1 MLHAHRL
8 HPIRRIAWSGAIP
21 FENMVQY
28 CTATQWE
35 THSPMPEL
43 PIDGRQRVIV
53 ARVSP
58 EIDSGRFAVKRVVGE
73 TVIVDAVV
81 FADGHDLVA
90 CQILY
95 RQDGHELQ
103 SSPMRPLGNDRWRGE
118 FTVTEL
124 GRYCYTVEAWID
136 RFETWRRDLEKRI
149 SASQDVSVD
158 LLIGA
163 DLIERASA
171 RAIPED
177 TRVVQ
182 DWAQR
187 LRENTGNE
195 SGAVIALDSELRQL
209 ISHYPERD
217 FATRYDQQL
226 PVIVEREKARFSTW
240 YELFPRSC
248 SPQPGRHGTLRDC
261 EEWLPYVASMG
272 FDVIYLP
279 PIHPIGKTFR
289 KGKNNSVSAQPDDV
303 GSPWAIG
310 SAEGGHKS
318 IHPDLGT
325 LQDFGRFLSKAAD
338 HGLEVALDIALQ
350 CSPDHPYVQQHPEW
364 FSTRPDGTIQYA
376 ENPPKKYQD
385 IYPFDFETPQWR
397 ELWQELKS
405 VFVFWIE
412 QGVRIF
418 RVDNPHTKSLAFWEW
433 VIGEIKAQHPDVL
446 FLAEAFT
453 RPNVMYRLAK
463 LGFSQSYTY
472 FTWRNT
478 KPELT
483 DYFNELTNTPVLEYF
498 RPNLW
503 PNTPDIL
510 PEFLQVGG
518 HPSFVVRL
526 ILAATLGASYGIYGP
541 AFELCENAPL
551 APGKEEYLD
560 SEKYELKHRDLNS
573 KGSLKNLISRL
584 NRIRKENPALRSNH
598 NLRFHETDNP
608 AILCYSKASDDLSS
622 VIIVVVNLDCFHV
635 QTGWIEIDLS
645 SIGLEARHSFQVHD
659 LLSEGR
665 FLWQG
670 PRNYVELVPESLP
683 AHILR
688 LRRWVRTE
696 QDFYYYL

>member
-1 MLHAHRL
+1 MAHY
-8 HPIRRIAWSGAIP
+8 S
-21 FENMVQY
+21 
-28 CTATQWE
+28 TTTQRE
-35 THSPMPEL
+35 TYTPMPDL

-58 EIDSGRFAVKRVVGE
+58 EIDGGRFPIKRVVGE
-73 TVIVDAVV
+73 TVIVEADV
-81 FADGHDLVA
+81 FADGHDQVS

-95 RQDGHELQ
+95 KQNDCELQ
-103 SSPMRPLGNDRWRGE
+103 ASPMKSLGNDRWRGE
-118 FTVTEL
+118 FTVAEL
-124 GRYCYTVEAWID
+124 GSYHYTVEGWIN
-136 RFETWRRDLEKRI
+136 RFATWRGDLEKRI
-149 SASQDVSVD
+149 SAEQDVSVD

-163 DLIERASA
+163 DLIERAAA
-171 RAIPED
+171 RAPSED
-177 TRVVQ
+177 TAVLQ
-182 DWAQR
+182 KWAQR
-187 LRENTGNE
+187 LRENAGNH
-195 SGAVIALDSELRQL
+195 SGATIALDSELLEL
-209 ISHYPERD
+209 IHHYPERE
-217 FATRYDQQL
+217 FTTRYDKQL
-226 PVIVEREKARFSTW
+226 PIVVEPEKARFSTW

-248 SPQPGRHGTLRDC
+248 SPEPGRHGTFRDC

-279 PIHPIGKTFR
+279 PIHPIGKTCR
-289 KGKNNSVSAQPDDV
+289 KGKNNSLPALPDDV

-310 SAEGGHKS
+310 SVEGGHKS
-318 IHPDLGT
+318 IHAELGT
-325 LQDFGRFLSKAAD
+325 LQDFRRFLSKAAN

-364 FSTRPDGTIQYA
+364 FSIRPDGTIQYA

-385 IYPFDFETPQWR
+385 IYPFYFETPQWR

-405 VFVFWIE
+405 VFLFWIE

-418 RVDNPHTKSLAFWEW
+418 RVDNPHTKSFPFWEW
-433 VIGEIKAQHPDVL
+433 VIGEIKTRHPDVL
-446 FLAEAFT
+446 FLSEAFT
-453 RPNVMYRLAK
+453 RPHVMYRLAK
-463 LGFSQSYTY
+463 VGFSQSYTY

-478 KPELT
+478 RQELT
-483 DYFNELTNTPVLEYF
+483 DYFNELMQTQVCEYF

-518 HPSFVVRL
+518 HPSFMVRL
-526 ILAATLGASYGIYGP
+526 ILAATLAASYGIYGP

-551 APGKEEYLD
+551 APGKEEYLN
-560 SEKYELKHRDLNS
+560 SEKYELKRWELDANN
-573 KGSLKNLISRL
+573 SLKDLISRL
-584 NRIRKENPALRSNH
+584 NRIRKENPALQSNR

-608 AILCYSKASDDLSS
+608 ALLCYSKANDDLSS

-635 QTGWIEIDLS
+635 QTGWLDIDLS
-645 SIGLEARHSFQVHD
+645 SIGLDARHSFQVHD

-670 PRNYVELVPESLP
+670 SRNYVELVPGSLP

-696 QDFYYYL
+696 RDFDYYL